1 MLREIGQIILDNV
14 DGITRAWVDE
24 LRGTNRTEIHNQLL
38 TAEIVNGM
46 KATLASLADAVAA
59 GESADMRS
67 APAITLTHLDEP
79 PQELKPAQRGT
90 APLAGPLQRARQA
103 ATAHGNVRHS
113 QDFQIHEVIYEYVV
127 LRQIL
132 WETAKTHASPT
143 VLGRMGEIVP
153 YIDRLLDELVLTT
166 VESFY
171 SASVRDLEKRA
182 IRDPL
187 TQLYNKEYFSQRLGE
202 EMRRSLRTG
211 DPLTV
216 AMMDMDMLKAINDTY
231 GHQAG
236 DAVIVA
242 VARTILDTC
251 RRSDVPCRY
260 GGDEFAVILP
270 ETTKMQAGVFAERVL
285 KAVKDVSVA
294 VSPTSVGATVE
305 NAGGHPTS
313 IEARVPLLAPVP
325 TISIGIATFP
335 DDARNPETILARADA
350 ALYRAKRSGKNRV
363 SY

>member
-1 MLREIGQIILDNV
+1 
-14 DGITRAWVDE
+14 
-24 LRGTNRTEIHNQLL
+24 
-38 TAEIVNGM
+38 
-46 KATLASLADAVAA
+46 
-59 GESADMRS
+59 
-67 APAITLTHLDEP
+67 
-79 PQELKPAQRGT
+79 
-90 APLAGPLQRARQA
+90 
-103 ATAHGNVRHS
+103 
-113 QDFQIHEVIYEYVV
+113 VV

-132 WETAKTHASPT
+132 WETVKTHASPT

-285 KAVKDVSVA
+285 KAVGDVSVA
-294 VSPTSVGATVE
+294 ASPTAVGATGA
-305 NAGGHPTS
+305 NATGQPTS
-313 IEARVPLLAPVP
+313 SAARIPLLAPVP

-350 ALYRAKRSGKNRV
+350 ALYRAKRSGKNHV

>member
-1 MLREIGQIILDNV
+1 MLKEIASIVLDNV

-24 LRGTNRTEIHNQLL
+24 LRGTDRTEIHNQLL

-46 KATLASLADAVAA
+46 KATLASLADAIGA
-59 GESADMRS
+59 GESADNRS
-67 APAITLTHLDEP
+67 APEVLIAPSVEP
-79 PQELKPAQRGT
+79 PVKPRPRSRGT
-90 APLAGPLQRARQA
+90 APLARPIQRALQA
-103 ATAHGNVRHS
+103 ASSHGKIRHA

-132 WETAKTHASPT
+132 WETIRANASPET
-143 VLGRMGEIVP
+143 HRRMAEVVP

-187 TQLYNKEYFSQRLGE
+187 TQLYNKEYFTQRLGE

-211 DPLTV
+211 DPLTI
-216 AMMDMDMLKAINDTY
+216 AMIDMDLLKEINDTY

-242 VARTILDTC
+242 VAHTIQETC

-270 ETTKMQAGVFAERVL
+270 ETTKTQARFFAERVL
-285 KAVKDVSVA
+285 RSVRNVSVPMRA
-294 VSPTSVGATVE
+294 ANDKVAGTGTPSTSTTGKL
-305 NAGGHPTS
+305 
-313 IEARVPLLAPVP
+313 PLMAPVP
-325 TISIGIATFP
+325 SVSMGIATFP
-335 DDARNPETILARADA
+335 EDARNPETLLAKADA
-350 ALYRAKRSGKNRV
+350 ALYRAKRGGKNRV